1 MPKNEGGR
9 KNMRTMRRYGLQCIV
24 IVVGFLVVFSVVS
37 NVNAYR
43 SIASRSN
50 GVTVDVKPMQFA
62 AGKPAKFEVSMNTHS
77 VDLSADLTAVSTL
90 TDDQGKEYRPVG
102 WEGDGPGGHHRSG
115 VLEFPALEGTPKSVT
130 LVIKDIASVPE
141 RVFQWELE
149 E

>member
-1 MPKNEGGR
+1 
-9 KNMRTMRRYGLQCIV
+9 MRIIKRYGLQYTM
-24 IVVGFLVVFSVVS
+24 IVVGFLAVFSVVS
-37 NVNAYR
+37 DANAFR

-77 VDLSADLTAVSTL
+77 VDLGVDLIAVSTL
-90 TDDQGKEYRPVG
+90 TDDQGKEYRPVNWDG
-102 WEGDGPGGHHRSG
+102 TGPGGHHRSG

-130 LVIKDIASVPE
+130 LVIRDIARVPE
-141 RVFQWELE
+141 RIFQWDLE

>member
-1 MPKNEGGR
+1 M
-9 KNMRTMRRYGLQCIV
+9 
-24 IVVGFLVVFSVVS
+24 IVVGFLAVFSVVS
-37 NVNAYR
+37 DANAFR

-77 VDLSADLTAVSTL
+77 VDLGVDLIAVSTL
-90 TDDQGKEYRPVG
+90 TDDQGKEYRPVNWDG
-102 WEGDGPGGHHRSG
+102 TGPGGHHRSG

-130 LVIKDIASVPE
+130 LVIRDIARVPE
-141 RVFQWELE
+141 RIFQWDLE